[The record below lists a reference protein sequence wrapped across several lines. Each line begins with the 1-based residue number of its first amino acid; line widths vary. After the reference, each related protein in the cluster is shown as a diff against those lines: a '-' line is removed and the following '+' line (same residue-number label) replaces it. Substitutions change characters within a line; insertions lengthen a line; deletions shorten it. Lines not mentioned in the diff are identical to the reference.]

1 MFLLPRCGAL
11 IAEGMGA
18 VAQAFKKLIEGRFTS
33 LTGLSIAMDS
43 GVIMTNYSVIATGLV
58 MIPISLIIAFI
69 IPGNRTIPLGDLPNL
84 LSVMSVITLIMGGN
98 VIRSIIAG
106 IPIVASFMIFAS
118 KLAPL
123 FTSQAKAAGMELG
136 LAGQEITAFT
146 DGGNQLR
153 FWFFYLFQGN
163 IIAIAVIP
171 VVLAMLFFSWKTHR
185 RISAEQGTA

>member
-1 MFLLPRCGAL
+1 
-11 IAEGMGA
+11 
-18 VAQAFKKLIEGRFTS
+18 
-33 LTGLSIAMDS
+33 
-43 GVIMTNYSVIATGLV
+43 
-58 MIPISLIIAFI
+58 
-69 IPGNRTIPLGDLPNL
+69 
-84 LSVMSVITLIMGGN
+84 
-98 VIRSIIAG
+98 
-106 IPIVASFMIFAS
+106 
-118 KLAPL
+118 
-123 FTSQAKAAGMELG
+123 MELG